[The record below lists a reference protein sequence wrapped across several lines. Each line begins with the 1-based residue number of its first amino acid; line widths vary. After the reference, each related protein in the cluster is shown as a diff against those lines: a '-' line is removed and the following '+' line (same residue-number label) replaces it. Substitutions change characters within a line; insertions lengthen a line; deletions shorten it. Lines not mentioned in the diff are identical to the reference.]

1 MSISSQNSV
10 SGIRPVAA
18 AQPFAK
24 RVESR
29 EVTFGA
35 GVPTTNTGDLAVPPA
50 NDGHTRLDAFSKRI
64 ESRFEHAIQSQNLTP
79 RQSAALQQ
87 ERDRFQSLLS
97 RFEAAYLGGAEGP
110 RADAADGIQR
120 LLANFSKSVNHILGG
135 GESDETPIQ
144 PNDPSTVQSSG
155 RGSVDL
161 IG

>member
-10 SGIRPVAA
+10 SGIRPVTA

-24 RVESR
+24 RAESR
-29 EVTFGA
+29 EATFGA
-35 GVPTTNTGDLAVPPA
+35 GVPTTNTGDSAVPPA
-50 NDGHTRLDAFSKRI
+50 NEGHARLDAFSKQV
-64 ESRFEHAIQSQNLTP
+64 ESRFEHAINSRDLTP

-87 ERDRFQSLLS
+87 ERDRFHSLLS
-97 RFEAAYLGGAEGP
+97 RFEAAYLDGAEGP

-120 LLANFSKSVNHILGG
+120 LLANFSKSVNHILTG

-144 PNDPSTVQSSG
+144 PNAPSTAHNSG